1 MTGSA
6 IRRGGWIGLVLVV
19 ALAAAAAAYAGTG
32 AKTAGETLVIDR
44 SFEIKTSDPQ
54 RAFEPT
60 ASLVEPGDLRHAV
73 HVPRL
78 RRGASDPAARPVVAG
93 HGGREDV
100 HVPAQAERALRR
112 RHAAHRRPTSC
123 SRSVGS

>member
-19 ALAAAAAAYAGTG
+19 SLAAAAAAYAGTSSNAATG
-32 AKTAGETLVIDR
+32 QPLVIDR

-60 ASLVEPGDLRHAV
+60 ASLVNRGIFDTLFTYRGSDVAHPVPLLVQSWKVSKNAKTYTFQLKRNVHFADGTPLTSAV
-73 HVPRL
+73 RV
-78 RRGASDPAARPVVAG
+78 G
-93 HGGREDV
+93 V
-100 HVPAQAERALRR
+100 HCLQ
-112 RHAAHRRPTSC
+112 
-123 SRSVGS
+123 